1 MRIFFLHAPGSSVLR
16 RCVGAWLHMP
26 YTFLPW
32 AADSADGAS
41 LVLPQDARFKPS
53 CFVTVLKNIL
63 SNQAA
68 SSSVI
73 RIVLGG
79 GDGTVNLFVGALAI
93 LHFSDPE
100 LVSKTSI
107 IVYLLPLGRCNRLA
121 SFIASYDCWFARQM

>member
-1 MRIFFLHAPGSSVLR
+1 
-16 RCVGAWLHMP
+16 MP

>member
-1 MRIFFLHAPGSSVLR
+1 
-16 RCVGAWLHMP
+16 MP

-32 AADSADGAS
+32 AADSSDATS
-41 LVLPQDARFKPS
+41 LVLSQDTRFKPS

-63 SNQAA
+63 LNQAA
-68 SSSVI
+68 SGVV

-93 LHFSDPE
+93 LHVSDPD
-100 LVSKTSI
+100 LFSKSNI

>member
-1 MRIFFLHAPGSSVLR
+1 MHA
-16 RCVGAWLHMP
+16 P

-41 LVLPQDARFKPS
+41 LALPQDARFKPS

-68 SSSVI
+68 SSSVV

-79 GDGTVNLFVGALAI
+79 GDGTINLFVGALAI
-93 LHFSDPE
+93 LHALESE
-100 LVSKTSI
+100 LVAKTSI
-107 IVYLLPLGRCNRLA
+107 VVYLLPLGRCNRLA
-121 SFIASYDCWFARQM
+121 SFIACYDCWFARQM